1 MGQTCSVPCPCSEL
15 CFIKGRVE
23 ATRSAVPR
31 SVAALICTIALLSS
45 VGAQPALAQDGSD
58 DEHAVADAFAW
69 GFTGFEVAI
78 GGGLYYLLS
87 RKRSVPPWQHV
98 AISLAPIAVGVGVGA
113 LAYQGRW
120 NGEAGRATHGAI
132 WGGIGGIALGSVID
146 GYIARS
152 RLRIG
157 QWAYTFGFT
166 GAVAAAWLG
175 ATQVDPGTELPM
187 WLGAPVMG
195 MTGGMVLGGVTA
207 LILSMNRKE
216 RLGLRILGLSIS
228 SGIAIGLL
236 ASSLSNPTPADS
248 GQVAGRGLT
257 GLPQPFMLTVPFTF

>member
-1 MGQTCSVPCPCSEL
+1 M
-15 CFIKGRVE
+15 
-23 ATRSAVPR
+23 PR

-45 VGAQPALAQDGSD
+45 VGARPALAQEGSD

-87 RKRSVPPWQHV
+87 RKRRVPPWQHV
-98 AISLAPIAVGVGVGA
+98 AISLAPMAVGIGVGA

-132 WGGIGGIALGSVID
+132 WGGIGGIALGSAID
-146 GYIARS
+146 GYIAR
-152 RLRIG
+152 RGLRIG
-157 QWAYTFGFT
+157 QWAYTLGFT

-175 ATQVDPGTELPM
+175 ATQVDPETELPI

-195 MTGGMVLGGVTA
+195 MAAGGILGGITA
-207 LILSMNRKE
+207 LILSMNRRE
-216 RLGLRILGLSIS
+216 RLGLRILSLTLPT
-228 SGIAIGLL
+228 GIAIGLL
-236 ASSLSNPTPADS
+236 AGSLSNPTPANA
-248 GQVAGRGLT
+248 GQLAGRGLT
-257 GLPQPFMLTVPFTF
+257 GLPQPVMLTVPFTF